1 MTSVRLRVGIGVV
14 FWLATGC
21 ASDRDAIDRRL
32 AGLSEDISR
41 LQATNDR
48 LVQRVD
54 ALEVERSSVR
64 QQGSKSGAKLAA
76 APVEHAPLKV
86 VKLEPAESGIAT
98 LSARTPD
105 VAPAERPDA
114 PGERPVI
121 RLRGRGDSKSDNKG
135 GDGPPRESVRVVE
148 EGEGK

>member
-1 MTSVRLRVGIGVV
+1 MASVRVRVGIGVV

-21 ASDRDAIDRRL
+21 AS
-32 AGLSEDISR
+32 G
-41 LQATNDR
+41 
-48 LVQRVD
+48 
-54 ALEVERSSVR
+54 
-64 QQGSKSGAKLAA
+64 KPPAA
-76 APVEHAPLKV
+76 AVEHAPLKV
-86 VKLEPAESGIAT
+86 VKLEPAEGGIAT

-121 RLRGRGDSKSDNKG
+121 RLRGRGDSKADSKG
-135 GDGPPRESVRVVE
+135 GEGPPRESVRVVE

>member
-1 MTSVRLRVGIGVV
+1 MTSVRVRVGIGVV

-32 AGLSEDISR
+32 AGLSDDISR

-54 ALEVERSSVR
+54 ALEVERSALPSH
-64 QQGSKSGAKLAA
+64 GSKSRAKPAA
-76 APVEHAPLKV
+76 SVEHAPLKV
-86 VKLEPAESGIAT
+86 VKLEPAEGGIAT
-98 LSARTPD
+98 LSARTPE

-121 RLRGRGDSKSDNKG
+121 RLRGRGESKADNKG

>member
-1 MTSVRLRVGIGVV
+1 MTSVRLRVGIGAV

-54 ALEVERSSVR
+54 ALEVERSTAR
-64 QQGSKSGAKLAA
+64 PQGSKSGAKP

-86 VKLEPAESGIAT
+86 VKLEPAESSIAT

-121 RLRGRGDSKSDNKG
+121 RLRGRGDSKADSKG

>member
-1 MTSVRLRVGIGVV
+1 MTSVRVRVGIGVV

-32 AGLSEDISR
+32 AGLSDDISR

-48 LVQRVD
+48 LVQRMD
-54 ALEVERSSVR
+54 ALEVERSALR
-64 QQGSKSGAKLAA
+64 QEGPKSRAKPAA
-76 APVEHAPLKV
+76 ASVEHAPLKV
-86 VKLEPAESGIAT
+86 VKLEPAEGGIAT

-121 RLRGRGDSKSDNKG
+121 RLRGRADSKSDSKG
-135 GDGPPRESVRVVE
+135 GEGPPRESVRVVE